1 LLDNAVSYTPEGGHI
16 LASILESHN
25 KFIITVS
32 DSGPGIPDE
41 AKEKVFSR
49 FYRYDQSRTD
59 KNHFGL
65 GLSIAK
71 EIIELHEGAI
81 AVQDSAEGGAKF
93 IVVLPANTNNKQ
105 VLIH

>member
-1 LLDNAVSYTPEGGHI
+1 MKYKNIFLEISIPEESDATAYCDPERLTQVLTILFDNAVSYTPEGGHI
-16 LASILESHN
+16 LAAVLESHG

-32 DSGPGIPDE
+32 DSGPGIPSE

-65 GLSIAK
+65 
-71 EIIELHEGAI
+71 
-81 AVQDSAEGGAKF
+81 
-93 IVVLPANTNNKQ
+93 
-105 VLIH
+105 